1 MTMEPLRPLIFHPH
15 IPAIEYIEQ
24 TLLPD
29 RYEVRTASTVQ
40 DLADAIRRLGI
51 RGAPALG
58 CAGACG
64 VALSALLTKASSKP
78 EFISIIKSD
87 ADILRQTRPTA
98 VNLFYGIDMVLAA
111 LETAC
116 SIEEAKSKA
125 VDAANGVIKADI
137 RTCHA
142 IGKTGVSIIPDG
154 ARILTHCNAGALACA
169 EWGTALGVIRSAH
182 ESGKKISVYSCETR
196 PLLQGARLTTWE
208 LLRDGI
214 DVTLITDSMAAVLM
228 RKGKINLVVVGADRV
243 VSDAVFNKIGTYMHA
258 ICAKAHSIPFY
269 IAAPLSTFDEENSEN
284 QVIIEERSADE
295 VRKIRHCVIGPEA
308 VPVWNPAFDAT
319 PVDLITGIITEYGIF
334 TLPRDRDVIKQL
346 KKEKDIQE
354 W

>member
-1 MTMEPLRPLIFHPH
+1 MKMEPLRPILFHPH
-15 IPAIEYIEQ
+15 IPEIEYIEQ

-29 RYEVRTASTVQ
+29 IFEVRKAQTVEE
-40 DLADAIRRLGI
+40 LAGAIRRLGI

-64 VALSALLTKASSKP
+64 VALSALVAKAGTFL
-78 EFISIIKSD
+78 EFLSLVRSD
-87 ADILRQTRPTA
+87 AERLRETRPTA
-98 VNLFYGIDMVLAA
+98 VNLFYGIDFVLSAV
-111 LETAC
+111 LTSS
-116 SIEEAKSKA
+116 SIEEAKCNA
-125 VDAANGVIKADI
+125 VDAAKAVIDADT

-142 IGKTGVSIIPDG
+142 IGKTGLSVIPDT

-182 ESGKKISVYSCETR
+182 EAGKNIFVYSCETR

-228 RKGKINLVVVGADRV
+228 RKRKIDLVIVGADRI

-258 ICAKAHSIPFY
+258 VCAKAHNIPFY
-269 IAAPLSTFDEENSEN
+269 IAAPLSTFDEENSEDK
-284 QVIIEERSADE
+284 VIVEERNPDE
-295 VRKIRHCVIGPEA
+295 VRKFRGCVTGPEL
-308 VPVWNPAFDAT
+308 VPVWNPAFDGT
-319 PVDLITGIITEYGIF
+319 PVDLVTGIITEYGIF
-334 TLPRDRDVIKQL
+334 SLPRDIETIKQL
-346 KKEKDIQE
+346 KRGKDMGE
-354 W
+354 T

>member
-1 MTMEPLRPLIFHPH
+1 MEPLRPILFHPH
-15 IPAIEYIEQ
+15 IPSIEYIEQ

-29 RYEVRTASTVQ
+29 VYEVRTASTVQ
-40 DLADAIRRLGI
+40 DLADAIKRLGI

-64 VALSALLTKASSKP
+64 VALSALLSRDDSLP
-78 EFISIIKSD
+78 EFLSGVRSD
-87 ADILRQTRPTA
+87 ADLLRSTRPTA
-98 VNLFYGIDMVLAA
+98 VNLFYGIDQVLSAI
-111 LETAC
+111 ESSK
-116 SIEEAKSKA
+116 SIEEAKSHA
-125 VDAANGVIKADI
+125 VDAAHEVIEADR

-142 IGKTGVSIIPDG
+142 IGKTGLSIVPEG

-182 ESGKKISVYSCETR
+182 ESGRNISVYSCETR

-228 RKGKINLVVVGADRV
+228 RKGKIDLVVVGADRI

-258 ICAKAHSIPFY
+258 VCAKAHNIPFY
-269 IAAPLSTFDEENSEN
+269 IAAPLSTFDEESREDL
-284 QVIIEERSADE
+284 VIVEERNPEE
-295 VRKIRHCVIGPEA
+295 VRRVRNCITGPST

-319 PVDLITGIITEYGIF
+319 PADLISGIITEYGIF
-334 TLPRDRDVIKQL
+334 SLPRDLETICQL
-346 KKEKDIQE
+346 KMGNKVVV
-354 W
+354 

>member
-1 MTMEPLRPLIFHPH
+1 MIMEPLRPILFHPH
-15 IPAIEYIEQ
+15 IPSIEYIEQ

-29 RYEVRTASTVQ
+29 TYEVRTARTIP
-40 DLADAIRRLGI
+40 DLAEAIKRLGI

-58 CAGACG
+58 CAGGCG
-64 VALSALLTKASSKP
+64 VALSALITKADSLP
-78 EFISIIKSD
+78 EFLDQVGSD
-87 ADILRQTRPTA
+87 ADLLRKTRPTA
-98 VNLFYGIDMVLAA
+98 VNLFYGIDHVL
-111 LETAC
+111 TAIM
-116 SIEEAKSKA
+116 SSQTIEEAKSRA
-125 VDAANGVIKADI
+125 VDAAEEVIDADR

-142 IGKTGVSIIPDG
+142 IGKTGLEVIPDG

-182 ESGKKISVYSCETR
+182 EAGKNISVYACETR

-228 RKGKINLVVVGADRV
+228 RKGAIDVVIVGADRI

-258 ICAKAHSIPFY
+258 VCAQTHTIPFY
-269 IAAPLSTFDEENSEN
+269 VAAPLSTFDEESCEDMI
-284 QVIIEERSADE
+284 IIEERDPQE
-295 VRKIRHCVIGPEA
+295 VRKVRGCVTGPDN

-319 PVDLITGIITEYGIF
+319 PVHLISGIITEYGIF
-334 TLPRDRDVIKQL
+334 TLPRDIDTIKQL
-346 KKEKDIQE
+346 KKGKDMQRH
-354 W
+354 

>member
-1 MTMEPLRPLIFHPH
+1 MEPLRPILFHPH
-15 IPAIEYIEQ
+15 IPSIEYIEQ

-29 RYEVRTASTVQ
+29 TFEVRTARTIP
-40 DLADAIRRLGI
+40 DLAEAIKRLGI

-64 VALSALLTKASSKP
+64 VALSALITKADSLP
-78 EFISIIKSD
+78 EFLVRVESD
-87 ADILRQTRPTA
+87 ADLLRKTRPTA
-98 VNLFYGIDMVLAA
+98 VNLFYGIDHA
-111 LETAC
+111 LTAIR
-116 SIEEAKSKA
+116 SSHTIEEAKSRA
-125 VDAANGVIKADI
+125 VDAAQEVIDADR

-142 IGKTGVSIIPDG
+142 IGKTGLEIIPEG

-182 ESGKKISVYSCETR
+182 EAGKNISVYACETR

-228 RKGKINLVVVGADRV
+228 RKGAIDVVVVGADRI

-258 ICAKAHSIPFY
+258 VCAHAHSLPFY
-269 IAAPLSTFDEENSEN
+269 IAAPLSTFDEESCEDS
-284 QVIIEERSADE
+284 VIIEERDPQE
-295 VRKIRHCVIGPEA
+295 VRKVRGCMTGPDN

-319 PVDLITGIITEYGIF
+319 PVDLISGIITEYGIF
-334 TLPRDRDVIKQL
+334 SLPRDIDTIKQL
-346 KKEKDIQE
+346 KKGKDMQKIR
-354 W
+354 